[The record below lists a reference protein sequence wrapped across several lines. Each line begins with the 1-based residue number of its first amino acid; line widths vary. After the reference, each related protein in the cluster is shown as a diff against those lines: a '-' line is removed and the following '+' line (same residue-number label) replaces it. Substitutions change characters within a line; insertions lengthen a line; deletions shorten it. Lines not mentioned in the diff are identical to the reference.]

1 MQSKKVAEPK
11 VTQRIIKKYPNRRLY
26 DTDTSS
32 YITLAQVKRL
42 VMDSEP
48 FVVMD
53 VKTGEDLT
61 RSILLQIILEEESND
76 SPMFTAPV
84 LASVIRF
91 YGHAMQGFMGGYL
104 EKNMQQLMDVQAK
117 FAEQSKGLSPEMWT
131 QFMAL
136 QSPVL
141 QSMLGGKLEQSK
153 NLFEQMQEQMQKQTG
168 QMLGAFGINA
178 GTIYLFMSEVITKS
192 NTAPKVGFVSLG
204 CAKALTDSELILTQ
218 LSAEGYQTSKTFEG
232 ADLVIVNTCGFID
245 DAVKES
251 LDTIG
256 EALAENGKV
265 IVTGCLGAKTAE
277 GGDNLVRQVHPSVL
291 AVTGPQATQ
300 EVMDA
305 VHANLPKPHDPFID
319 LVPNAFGVA
328 GIKLTPRHYAY
339 IKISEGCNHRCTFCI
354 IPSMRGDLVSR
365 PIGDVLKEARALFE
379 GGVKELLVI
388 SQDTSAYG
396 VDVKYRTGFW
406 DGKPTKTR
414 LLELAAALG
423 DMAEPYGAWV
433 RLHYVYPYPSVDD
446 LLPLMAAG
454 KVLPYLDVPLQH
466 SHPEVLK
473 RMKRPASDEKNLER
487 IQRWREV
494 CPDIVVRST
503 FIAGFPGETEEEFSH
518 LLDFMRE
525 AQIDRAGCFA
535 YSPVQGAV
543 ANDIGGMLPI
553 ELREERRARFMA
565 VAEAVS
571 SAKLQQR
578 IGATMQVLV
587 DSAPGLGKK
596 GGLGRSYADAPE
608 IDGVVKLLPPEKIS
622 KTLRVGEFT
631 KARIVGAQGHDLV
644 AQPF

>member
-1 MQSKKVAEPK
+1 
-11 VTQRIIKKYPNRRLY
+11 
-26 DTDTSS
+26 
-32 YITLAQVKRL
+32 
-42 VMDSEP
+42 
-48 FVVMD
+48 
-53 VKTGEDLT
+53 
-61 RSILLQIILEEESND
+61 
-76 SPMFTAPV
+76 
-84 LASVIRF
+84 
-91 YGHAMQGFMGGYL
+91 
-104 EKNMQQLMDVQAK
+104 
-117 FAEQSKGLSPEMWT
+117 
-131 QFMAL
+131 
-136 QSPVL
+136 
-141 QSMLGGKLEQSK
+141 
-153 NLFEQMQEQMQKQTG
+153 
-168 QMLGAFGINA
+168 
-178 GTIYLFMSEVITKS
+178 MSEVITKS

-265 IVTGCLGAKTAE
+265 IVTGCLGAKAAE
-277 GGDNLVRQVHPSVL
+277 GGGNLVRQMHPSVL

-365 PIGDVLKEARALFE
+365 PIGDVLKEASALFE

-473 RMKRPASDEKNLER
+473 RMKRPASGEKNLER